1 MSTTILRQVTFSTV
15 RQWLCGWLILGGVL
29 FGQAADSRGDYDLVV
44 VEGTPGGI
52 TMAVRAAR
60 EGLNVLLVNRNEH
73 LGGILSSGL
82 GVWDTQYE
90 GKRSPLYDEVRR
102 AIFDHYQTTYGEN
115 SEQYKQAL
123 PAKSGHTN
131 GKFEPKVAE
140 KIFNELVGKEKN
152 LTVWKGFN
160 PVAVKREGAIIQSI
174 TFKSSKGLETK
185 TVTAK
190 VFADC
195 SYEGDLAA
203 LAKVPYRVGREAR
216 AEYNEPHAGKV
227 FMLSSQKAPTPELAK
242 LAELHDSLNLRKFTG
257 FQSIAPESTGAADG
271 EVQAFNYRTIL
282 SSDPANRLP
291 VTKPANYDVVA
302 LKKLEFG
309 SIVQPLPN
317 KKIGWNRPQLIGPH
331 TAYVEGKT
339 QTRQQVMDAHWDAT
353 MGLLYFLQND
363 ESVTPERRKY
373 FGQYGLAKDEFTDN
387 GHRPYE
393 FYVREARRI
402 VGRYVFTQHDA
413 MLAKDYMRA
422 PVHEDSIGVTEWY
435 LDTHACTT
443 NRVKGSLDE
452 GKMMLHYETFP
463 GQVPYRAL
471 LPQGVDNLL
480 VPVCLSSTHVA
491 WGTIRLEPTWM
502 NICESAAYAAVQAVK
517 NKQTPAAIDADKL
530 LRTLADKRVMLSF
543 FNDVEVSGKEEWIPA
558 VQYFGAKGFFA
569 TYDARLNE
577 PLTQEV
583 AFQWASGVKRI
594 KEGTLKADTLARAL
608 VKDEELRG
616 VQITHGR
623 FVGMLPSGSRVKAA
637 PSFSQ
642 LTRGEALLM
651 LWEALKD

>member
-1 MSTTILRQVTFSTV
+1 MLF
-15 RQWLCGWLILGGVL
+15 LVL
-29 FGQAADSRGDYDLVV
+29 FGWWQMGALKAAENAEAYDLVV

-60 EGLNVLLVNRNEH
+60 EGLNVLLVNHNEH

-90 GKRSPLYDEVRR
+90 GKRAPIYDEVRQ
-102 AIFDHYQTTYGEN
+102 AIFEHYRTTYGEN

-123 PAKSGHTN
+123 PGKSGHTN

-140 KIFNELVGKEKN
+140 KIFNEFVAKETK
-152 LTVWKGFN
+152 LTVWKGYV
-160 PVAVKREGAIIQSI
+160 PVEVKRNGPLIDAVMFVAENG
-174 TFKSSKGLETK
+174 KEKR

-203 LAKVPYRVGREAR
+203 LAKVPFRVGREAK
-216 AEYNEPHAGKV
+216 AEYQEPHAGKV
-227 FMLSSQKAPTPELAK
+227 FMVSSSKAPTPELAK
-242 LAELHDSLNLRKFTG
+242 MAELHESLNLRKFTG
-257 FQSIAPESTGAADG
+257 FQTIAPESTGEADG
-271 EVQAFNYRTIL
+271 EVQAFNFRTIL
-282 SSDPANRLP
+282 SSDPANRMP
-291 VTKPANYDVVA
+291 VTKPANYDVAA
-302 LKKLEFG
+302 LKKLDFG

-331 TAYVEGKT
+331 TTYVEGDAT
-339 QTRQQVMDAHWDAT
+339 TRQQVLDAHWEAT
-353 MGLLYFLQND
+353 MALLYFLQND
-363 ESVTPERRKY
+363 ESVSAERRKY
-373 FGQYGLAKDEFTDN
+373 FGQFGLAKDEFADN

-393 FYVREARRI
+393 IYVREARRI
-402 VGRYVFTQHDA
+402 VGRYVFTEQDA
-413 MLAKDYMRA
+413 SLAKGYQRA

-435 LDTHACTT
+435 MDAHACTT
-443 NRVKGSLDE
+443 NRVPGSMDE

-471 LPQGVDNLL
+471 LPKEVDNLL

-502 NICESAAYAAVQAVK
+502 NICESAAYAAVMAVK
-517 NKQTPAAIDADKL
+517 KGETPAAINADKL
-530 LRTLADKRVMLSF
+530 LRTLAEKQVMLTF
-543 FNDVEVSGKEEWIPA
+543 FNDVDVNGKEAWIPA
-558 VQYFGAKGFFA
+558 AQYFGAKGFFT

-577 PLTQEV
+577 PLTMPV
-583 AFQWASGVKRI
+583 AMRWASGLKRI
-594 KEGTLKADTLARAL
+594 NEGTLRADTLVAALAR
-608 VKDEELRG
+608 DEAGQGEKATRGKFAGLLPRNQNNAEL
-616 VQITHGR
+616 
-623 FVGMLPSGSRVKAA
+623 

-642 LTRGEALLM
+642 LTRGEALVM
-651 LWEALKD
+651 MWEALKE

>member
-1 MSTTILRQVTFSTV
+1 MGALK
-15 RQWLCGWLILGGVL
+15 
-29 FGQAADSRGDYDLVV
+29 AAENAEAYDLVV

-60 EGLNVLLVNRNEH
+60 EGLNVLLVNHNEH

-90 GKRSPLYDEVRR
+90 GKRAPIYDEVRQ
-102 AIFDHYQTTYGEN
+102 AIFEHYRTTYGEN

-123 PAKSGHTN
+123 PGKSGHTN

-140 KIFNELVGKEKN
+140 KIFNEFVAKETK
-152 LTVWKGFN
+152 LTVWKGYV
-160 PVAVKREGAIIQSI
+160 PVEVKRNGPLIDAVMFVAENG
-174 TFKSSKGLETK
+174 KEKR

-203 LAKVPYRVGREAR
+203 LAKVPFRVGREAK
-216 AEYNEPHAGKV
+216 AEYQEPHAGKV
-227 FMLSSQKAPTPELAK
+227 FMVSSSKAPTPELAK
-242 LAELHDSLNLRKFTG
+242 MAELHESLNLRKFTG
-257 FQSIAPESTGAADG
+257 FQTIAPESTGEADG
-271 EVQAFNYRTIL
+271 EVQAFNFRTIL
-282 SSDPANRLP
+282 SSDPANRMP
-291 VTKPANYDVVA
+291 VTKPANYDVAA
-302 LKKLEFG
+302 LKKLDFG

-331 TAYVEGKT
+331 TTYVEGDAT
-339 QTRQQVMDAHWDAT
+339 TRQQVLDAHWEAT
-353 MGLLYFLQND
+353 MALLYFLQND
-363 ESVTPERRKY
+363 ESVSAERRKY
-373 FGQYGLAKDEFTDN
+373 FGQFGLAKDEFADN

-393 FYVREARRI
+393 IYVREARRI
-402 VGRYVFTQHDA
+402 VGRYVFTEQDA
-413 MLAKDYMRA
+413 SLAKGYQRA

-435 LDTHACTT
+435 MDAHACTT
-443 NRVKGSLDE
+443 NRVPGSMDE

-471 LPQGVDNLL
+471 LPKEVDNLL

-502 NICESAAYAAVQAVK
+502 NICESAAYAAVMAVK
-517 NKQTPAAIDADKL
+517 KGETPAAINADKL
-530 LRTLADKRVMLSF
+530 LRTLAEKQVMLTF
-543 FNDVEVSGKEEWIPA
+543 FNDVDVNGKEAWIPA
-558 VQYFGAKGFFA
+558 AQYFGAKGFFT

-577 PLTQEV
+577 PLTMPV
-583 AFQWASGVKRI
+583 AMRWASGLKRI
-594 KEGTLKADTLARAL
+594 NEGTLRADTLVAALAR
-608 VKDEELRG
+608 DEAGQGEKATRGKFAGLLPRNQNNAEL
-616 VQITHGR
+616 
-623 FVGMLPSGSRVKAA
+623 

-642 LTRGEALLM
+642 LTRGEALVM
-651 LWEALKD
+651 MWEALKE